1 MTSSHLRAQNGLES
15 EMQNADIQVATYVLK
30 KKTVLLKSGTTN
42 GRWQRRRGIFHQ
54 DADVL

>member
-30 KKTVLLKSGTTN
+30 KKQYS
-42 GRWQRRRGIFHQ
+42 
-54 DADVL
+54 